1 MYPIDHGVLIAFL
14 AGRPIGLVQQSSRGL
29 LTLCQKSSGLRFFF
43 NQLGG
48 TSAPTIVLKDRD
60 AKALAAHVVPYKGG
74 DLEWAVKQAGRDLI
88 KWGIRGDVI
97 LKCDQEQAW
106 KDFVN

>member
-74 DLEWAVKQAGRDLI
+74 TWSGQSNKLE
-88 KWGIRGDVI
+88 GISSSGEFEVT
-97 LKCDQEQAW
+97 L
-106 KDFVN
+106 F